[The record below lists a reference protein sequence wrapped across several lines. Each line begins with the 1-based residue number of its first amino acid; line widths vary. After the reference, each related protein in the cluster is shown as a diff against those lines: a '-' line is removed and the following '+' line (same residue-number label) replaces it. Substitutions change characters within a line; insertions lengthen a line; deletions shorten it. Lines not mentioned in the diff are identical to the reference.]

1 MNIKR
6 YSRYSS
12 LVAAAI
18 LTSSLTVHQQ
28 PAHADTWCGIWESN
42 CKVDGIPGTSSSNPF
57 TIKVRNSC
65 NRDVVASI
73 EYIPY
78 DERDW
83 HTSNATIR
91 SGSARPVALTSNAI
105 FYISSESTDGGLSW
119 GRKEVRMRGTDYT
132 YNLTCRNQ

>member
-1 MNIKR
+1 MNIKF
-6 YSRYSS
+6 YNS
-12 LVAAAI
+12 LFAAAI
-18 LTSSLTVHQQ
+18 LTSSLVVIATHQQ
-28 PAHADTWCGIWESN
+28 AAHADTWCGFWESN

-78 DERDW
+78 EQRDW
-83 HTSNATIR
+83 HTNKATIR
-91 SGSARPVALTSNAI
+91 SGTARPVALTSNAI

-119 GRKEVRMRGTDYT
+119 DRKEVRMRGTDYT

>member
-1 MNIKR
+1 MNIKL
-6 YSRYSS
+6 YNS
-12 LVAAAI
+12 LFAAAI
-18 LTSSLTVHQQ
+18 LTSTLGTIATYQET
-28 PAHADTWCGIWESN
+28 AHADTWCGIWESN

-65 NRDVVASI
+65 NRDVLASI

-78 DERDW
+78 DKRDW
-83 HTSNATIR
+83 RTSEVTIR
-91 SGSARPVALTSNAI
+91 SGTARRVALTSNAI
-105 FYISSESTDGGLSW
+105 FYVSSESTDGGLSW